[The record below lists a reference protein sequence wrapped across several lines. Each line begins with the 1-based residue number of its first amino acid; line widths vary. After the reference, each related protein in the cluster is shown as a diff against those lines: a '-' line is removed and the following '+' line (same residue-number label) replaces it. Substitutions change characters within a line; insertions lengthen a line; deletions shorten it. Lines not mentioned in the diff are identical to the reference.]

1 MKQQNSQ
8 TISPATATA
17 SSLHSLHINIEHER
31 PHLCTI
37 TVTIPK
43 ECVNALYAYASSDQK
58 QVLQTIGFNKGEVP
72 LQYIG
77 KNYSSALTEHVQEFL
92 FRYMVLPFLYREIR
106 HHKLAMS
113 GEPRLADIHLL
124 YDQQGEFTFEL
135 SLIEKIGI
143 QEWRHFPFK
152 AANRKKYRDLDR
164 QVDSFVN
171 DELHALKEFS
181 GDGIIAVNDWVHFA
195 IEPIYADGAPVFA
208 YEPLKL
214 WLKMGDEEADALMHA
229 VFLQRRIGETF
240 TSQGRGLQT
249 IFSNEFETN
258 YLFSITVLDVL
269 HNAYFC
275 LDLFKKY
282 FKIKTQKD
290 MLQKLIEVFSYR
302 NNLSQRRTMV
312 EEALML
318 MLSKHSFSVPAHI
331 LLRQQEA
338 IIETICQNPDYPV
351 YKAQKDF
358 NERIEQLA
366 EKMVKEMA
374 LLDQL
379 AYHDNIIAS
388 DGDIKA
394 YLNLLKRPR
403 AKEFV
408 YFDHPVS
415 KIDGKEQPFCTE
427 ELRHICTREKT
438 INTIIYHLTR
448 K

>member
-8 TISPATATA
+8 PITPAVTGSPD
-17 SSLHSLHINIEHER
+17 SLHIQIEHIK
-31 PHLCTI
+31 PNLCTI
-37 TVTIPK
+37 TITLPK
-43 ECVNALYAYASSDQK
+43 EYINSLYAYASSDQK
-58 QVLQTIGFNKGEVP
+58 EVLQTIGFNKGEIP
-72 LQYIG
+72 LEYIG
-77 KNYSSALTEHVQEFL
+77 KNYNNALTDHVQEFL

-106 HHKLAMS
+106 AHKLTMS
-113 GEPRLADIHLL
+113 GEPRLADIDLT
-124 YDQQGEFTFEL
+124 YDQDGQFTFEL
-135 SLIEKIGI
+135 SLVDKISI

-171 DELHALKEFS
+171 DELAALKAFAT
-181 GDGIIAVNDWVHFA
+181 DGIIAINDWVHFS

-214 WLKMGDEEADALMHA
+214 WLKMGDEEADVLLHS
-229 VFLQRRIGETF
+229 VFLKHHIGDTF
-240 TSQGRGLQT
+240 TSKGRGLQAF
-249 IFSNEFETN
+249 FSNEFETN
-258 YLFSITVLDVL
+258 YNFSITIIDVL
-269 HNAYFC
+269 HNVYFC
-275 LDLFKKY
+275 LELFKKY

-312 EEALML
+312 EEALLL
-318 MLSKHSFSVPAHI
+318 MLTKHTFSVPDHI

-338 IIETICQNPDYPV
+338 IIDAICQNPDYPV

-358 NERIEQLA
+358 AERIEQLA
-366 EKMVKEMA
+366 EKLVKEMA

-379 AYHDNIIAS
+379 SYHDNIIAS
-388 DGDIKA
+388 DSDIKS

-408 YFDHPVS
+408 YFDQPVS
-415 KIDGKEQPFCTE
+415 KIDGKEQPICTE
-427 ELRHICTREKT
+427 ELRHICTREKA